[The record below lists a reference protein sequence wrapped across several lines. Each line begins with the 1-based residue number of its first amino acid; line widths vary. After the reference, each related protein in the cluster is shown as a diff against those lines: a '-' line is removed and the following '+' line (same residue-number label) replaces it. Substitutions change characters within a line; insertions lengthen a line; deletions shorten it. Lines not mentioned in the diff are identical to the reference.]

1 MPLMKPA
8 AMVVSGF
15 IRGFIRVAVVPVG
28 VEVVEG
34 RWIECGA
41 GGGYAVGVG

>member
-1 MPLMKPA
+1 MPLMKPETTMA
-8 AMVVSGF
+8 AGF

-34 RWIECGA
+34 IRIWPVALDDNPCP
-41 GGGYAVGVG
+41 

>member
-1 MPLMKPA
+1 MA
-8 AMVVSGF
+8 AGF

-34 RWIECGA
+34 RWIECGGA
-41 GGGYAVGVG
+41 GGYAVGAG